1 MKLSSHDTPEARDWR
16 KLMVREQLAARG
28 IRDRRVLAA
37 MLAVPRHLFC
47 PPETALADAYGDS
60 PLPIGAGQ
68 TISQPWMVADMLE
81 RLGLTGRED
90 VLEIGAGSGYNA
102 ALLGRLARTVHSVE
116 LLPELAEAAGRR
128 LAALGVANAHVHAG
142 DGARGWPAAAPYDR
156 IIITAAAPAVPEPLA
171 AQLAENGLLLAP
183 LGDRFLQQLQLF
195 RQSAGGLVL
204 CETST
209 PCRFVPLRGPLGF
222 G

>member
-1 MKLSSHDTPEARDWR
+1 
-16 KLMVREQLAARG
+16 MVREQLAARG
-28 IRDRRVLAA
+28 IRDGRVLAA

-47 PPETALADAYGDS
+47 PPETDLTEAYGDY

-81 RLGLTGRED
+81 RLCLAGREN

-102 ALLGRLARTVHSVE
+102 ALLGRLARSVHAVE
-116 LLPELAEAAGRR
+116 LLSELAASAGRR
-128 LAALGVANAHVHAG
+128 LAALGAANVRVHAG
-142 DGARGWPAAAPYDR
+142 DGAWGWPAAAPYDR

-171 AQLAENGLLLAP
+171 VQLAEHGLLLAP
-183 LGDRFLQQLQLF
+183 LGDPFLQQLQLF
-195 RQSAGGLVL
+195 RQGADGLVL
-204 CETST
+204 CESST